1 MSGCSQGDVADDMAV
16 LRRAFEMLTVPR
28 FELELEEDI
37 CTSCSKSVEE
47 QCPLGPACYKQVA
60 HAFKNKPVVL
70 IGAARARSCCQT

>member
-16 LRRAFEMLTVPR
+16 LRRTFEMLTVPS
-28 FELELEEDI
+28 FELELEEAI

-47 QCPLGPACYKQVA
+47 QCPLGPACYK
-60 HAFKNKPVVL
+60 NKPVVL